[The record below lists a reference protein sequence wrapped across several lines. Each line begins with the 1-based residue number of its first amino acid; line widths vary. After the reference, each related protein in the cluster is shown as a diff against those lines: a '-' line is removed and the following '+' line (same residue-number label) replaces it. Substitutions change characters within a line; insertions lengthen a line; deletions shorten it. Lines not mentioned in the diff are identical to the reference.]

1 MNWDFSNSDV
11 SSDALLPRVKNF
23 GIFVNTQFKYL
34 LLKYM
39 HARDKTCNDSLHF
52 IISNKLL
59 SRYFYDMWNVAI
71 IRFVT

>member
-39 HARDKTCNDSLHF
+39 HAKDKTCNDSYF

-59 SRYFYDMWNVAI
+59 SRYFYNM
-71 IRFVT
+71 